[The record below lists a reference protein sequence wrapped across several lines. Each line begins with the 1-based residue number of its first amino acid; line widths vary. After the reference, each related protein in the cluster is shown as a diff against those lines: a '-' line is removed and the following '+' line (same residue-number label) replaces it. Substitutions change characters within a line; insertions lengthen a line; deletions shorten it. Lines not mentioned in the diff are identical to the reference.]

1 MPVVRVR
8 RTVTG
13 VSRRPMRTLGLAGPV
28 GSVAH
33 RVMVLVRGGF
43 GRGRVHAWAPS
54 IWKNARND
62 SA

>member
-1 MPVVRVR
+1 
-8 RTVTG
+8 
-13 VSRRPMRTLGLAGPV
+13 MRTLGLAGPV

-54 IWKNARND
+54 ISKNARND